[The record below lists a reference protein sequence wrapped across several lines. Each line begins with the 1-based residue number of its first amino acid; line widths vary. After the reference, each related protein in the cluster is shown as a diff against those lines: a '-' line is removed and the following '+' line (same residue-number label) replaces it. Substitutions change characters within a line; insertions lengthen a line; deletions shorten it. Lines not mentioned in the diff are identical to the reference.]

1 MIAVL
6 ATTLAQ
12 EGPVIPDFGR
22 GDECIR
28 SNGNFC
34 LNWFLDNFTDRYLPR
49 VVEHIE
55 MTLIAIGI
63 GFVIAFAAAL
73 IAYRW
78 DWFEL
83 PFANVSALF
92 YTIPSIAFFQ
102 IMVPITGIG
111 WLSIEIALV
120 SYTLLILFRNTL
132 TGLREVP
139 AEAKEAAEGMGLTR
153 AQTLTRVELP
163 LALPAIV
170 AGIRVAT
177 VTTISLATP
186 AIIAGLRIATVTTI
200 SLATVAAFIT
210 PLGLGAPI
218 FSAIQTGAN
227 TEFVAASMLT
237 IALALFAD
245 MFIVLGQRFVSPWA
259 RARRGSS

>member
-1 MIAVL
+1 VIA
-6 ATTLAQ
+6 TLAAQ
-12 EGPVIPDFGR
+12 VAQGGPVIPDFGR

-28 SNGNFC
+28 NNGRFC
-34 LNWFLDNFTDRYLPR
+34 AHWFLDNFGNRYLPR
-49 VVEHIE
+49 VAEHIE

-63 GFVIAFAAAL
+63 GFVIAFGAAL
-73 IAYRW
+73 IAFRYER
-78 DWFEL
+78 FEL
-83 PFANVSALF
+83 PFANLSALF

-111 WLSIEIALV
+111 WLSIEIALI

-153 AQTLTRVELP
+153 RQTLLRVELP
-163 LALPAIV
+163 LAA
-170 AGIRVAT
+170 
-177 VTTISLATP
+177 P
-186 AIIAGLRIATVTTI
+186 AIIAGLRVATVTTI

-227 TEFVAASMLT
+227 TEFVSASILA
-237 IALALFAD
+237 IALALVAD
-245 MFIVLGQRFVSPWA
+245 ALILAVQWITTPWA
-259 RARRGSS
+259 RARRSR

>member
-1 MIAVL
+1 MIAAL
-6 ATTLAQ
+6 ATPLAQ
-12 EGPVIPDFGR
+12 AGPVIPNFGR
-22 GDECIR
+22 GDECTR
-28 SNGNFC
+28 NNGRFC
-34 LNWFLDNFTDRYLPR
+34 MHWFLDNFGNRYVPR
-49 VVEHIE
+49 IIEHVE
-55 MTLIAIGI
+55 MTLIAISI
-63 GFVIAFAAAL
+63 GFVIAFGAAL
-73 IAYRW
+73 IAFRYER
-78 DWFEL
+78 FEL
-83 PFANVSALF
+83 PFANLSALF

-153 AQTLTRVELP
+153 RQTLTRVELP
-163 LALPAIV
+163 LAA
-170 AGIRVAT
+170 
-177 VTTISLATP
+177 P
-186 AIIAGLRIATVTTI
+186 AIIAGLRVATVTTI

-227 TEFVAASMLT
+227 TEFVSASILA
-237 IALALFAD
+237 IALALVAD
-245 MFIVLGQRFVSPWA
+245 ALIVASQWITTPWA
-259 RARRGSS
+259 RARRSK

>member
-1 MIAVL
+1 VILVF
-6 ATTLAQ
+6 AQ
-12 EGPVIPDFGR
+12 EPVIPNFGR

-28 SNGNFC
+28 NNGRFC
-34 LNWFLDNFTDRYLPR
+34 MHWFLDNFGNRYVPR
-49 VVEHIE
+49 IIEHVE
-55 MTLIAIGI
+55 MTLIAISI
-63 GFVIAFAAAL
+63 GFVIAFGAAL
-73 IAYRW
+73 IAFRHER
-78 DWFEL
+78 FEL
-83 PFANVSALF
+83 PFANLSALF

-153 AQTLTRVELP
+153 RQTLTRVELP
-163 LALPAIV
+163 LAA
-170 AGIRVAT
+170 
-177 VTTISLATP
+177 P
-186 AIIAGLRIATVTTI
+186 AIIAGLRVATVTTI

-227 TEFVAASMLT
+227 TEFVSASILA
-237 IALALFAD
+237 IALALVAD
-245 MFIVLGQRFVSPWA
+245 ALIVASQWIATPWA
-259 RARRGSS
+259 RARRSK

>member
-1 MIAVL
+1 MIA
-6 ATTLAQ
+6 AAAALAQ
-12 EGPVIPDFGR
+12 GGPVIPNFGR
-22 GDECIR
+22 GDDCVR
-28 SNGNFC
+28 NNGKFC
-34 LNWFLDNFTDRYLPR
+34 VNWFLDNFDNRFWPR
-49 VVEHIE
+49 VVEHVE
-55 MTLIAIGI
+55 MTLIAVGI
-63 GFVIAFAAAL
+63 GFVIAFTAAL
-73 IAYRW
+73 LVHRW
-78 DWFEL
+78 RGGEL
-83 PFANVSALF
+83 WFANLASVF

-139 AEAKEAAEGMGLTR
+139 AESREAAEGMGLTR
-153 AQTLTRVELP
+153 RQTLLRVELP
-163 LALPAIV
+163 
-170 AGIRVAT
+170 
-177 VTTISLATP
+177 LATP

-227 TEFVAASMLT
+227 TEFVGASLLA
-237 IALALFAD
+237 IALALVAD
-245 MFIVLGQRFVSPWA
+245 ALIVLLQRVTTPWA
-259 RARRGSS
+259 RARRTT

>member
-1 MIAVL
+1 MTAAAL
-6 ATTLAQ
+6 TLFAQ
-12 EGPVIPDFGR
+12 EGPVIPEFGR

-28 SNGNFC
+28 ENGKFC
-34 LNWFLDNFTDRYLPR
+34 LHWFLDEFGDRFLPR

-55 MTLIAIGI
+55 LTAIALGI
-63 GFVIAFAAAL
+63 GFLIAFAAAL
-73 IAYRW
+73 VAYRYSR
-78 DWFEL
+78 FEL

-132 TGLREVP
+132 TGLKEVP
-139 AEAKEAAEGMGLTR
+139 EEAKEAAEGMGLTR
-153 AQTLTRVELP
+153 LQSLVRVELP
-163 LALPAIV
+163 LAVPAIV
-170 AGIRVAT
+170 AGVRV
-177 VTTISLATP
+177 
-186 AIIAGLRIATVTTI
+186 ATVTTI

-227 TEFVAASMLT
+227 TEFVAASILA
-237 IALALFAD
+237 IALALVAD
-245 MFIVLGQRFVSPWA
+245 VLIVLLQRMLTPWV
-259 RARRGSS
+259 RARSRAA